1 MEIYKY
7 GIARQCNIPVNHNL
21 LLPEKQ
27 SNNLLEKIYLSKKN
41 ILDKK
46 AGIKLILEDLIG
58 KSKSINQTNVL
69 INILRSIEG
78 DKKIKEKDIHKLE
91 SEYDSLRG
99 EIFGYVGLQEIYATS
114 IHEFENLLF

>member
-27 SNNLLEKIYLSKKN
+27 SNNLLEKIYLSKKD

-69 INILRSIEG
+69 INILRSIEV
-78 DKKIKEKDIHKLE
+78 DK
-91 SEYDSLRG
+91 
-99 EIFGYVGLQEIYATS
+99 
-114 IHEFENLLF
+114 